1 MLILSQN
8 SLISEYFNSQLRNTV
23 VISTVSEIIII
34 MYRTCEM
41 CECMLSVAPNATVTP
56 ST

>member
-23 VISTVSEIIII
+23 VISSVSEIII
-34 MYRTCEM
+34 MCRTCEM
-41 CECMLSVAPNATVTP
+41 CECMLSVAPNVTVTP
-56 ST
+56 TS